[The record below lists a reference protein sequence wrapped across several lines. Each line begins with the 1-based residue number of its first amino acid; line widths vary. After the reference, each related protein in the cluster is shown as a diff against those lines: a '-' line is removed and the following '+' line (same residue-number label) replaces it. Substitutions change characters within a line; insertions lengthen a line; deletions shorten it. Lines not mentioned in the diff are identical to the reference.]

1 MLMQLDLLVSTVAQ
15 LIVKQIVAKIVQL
28 LIIINDFN

>member
-1 MLMQLDLLVSTVAQ
+1 MQLDLLVSTVAQ